1 MIMQRHDSVP
11 VVGVPTTPLP
21 CATRVLQAR
30 REEEARKAA
39 EAEVKGAAGY
49 AAASADVRGLHT

>member
-1 MIMQRHDSVP
+1 MTVSLLLVSLPRHCRV
-11 VVGVPTTPLP
+11 PLP